1 METVSGAVLI
11 VAYFVVSIFQYPIG
25 QPVYKFLPFPTMQH
39 CENYANM
46 LKSNNQISTEY
57 TLAINTQCMTQEEY
71 DRALAERQRQLQ
83 QDNTTPG
90 GK

>member
-83 QDNTTPG
+83 
-90 GK
+90 